1 MSTAWLEVVASKSPL
16 LCQMLPL
23 QVQDDGEYP
32 GAQRRSLG
40 NQEAVA
46 PRSLEQLLF
55 TNQ

>member
-1 MSTAWLEVVASKSPL
+1 MSTAWLEVASQGPL